1 MEIKAGDI
9 VLQQVAGVDLM
20 VEVSREKDSSGFV
33 IVKRDD
39 LPQYPVL
46 ASPKTSEGDL
56 LSHRKIT

>member
-46 ASPKTSEGDL
+46 AS
-56 LSHRKIT
+56 